1 MNVLLTCEIEF
12 HNEKLV
18 LCSASRATGLL
29 EIVNLLTLSRQIKST
44 LNLIF
49 CLIIPLPFF
58 LCWCTLLFFIN
69 SLCTTISILL
79 RIFHVLQIDP
89 THYCLTF
96 LENLRVLD
104 TSHNLEGKLNAR
116 NLLITHKN
124 ELLLTVF
131 LQHHTVSLFISIVI
145 SPIFMVY

>member
-18 LCSASRATGLL
+18 LCSLL
-29 EIVNLLTLSRQIKST
+29 ILHQLVVCRSHSFTDLPCVIDWPYP
-44 LNLIF
+44 
-49 CLIIPLPFF
+49 PLF
-58 LCWCTLLFFIN
+58 
-69 SLCTTISILL
+69 
-79 RIFHVLQIDP
+79 D
-89 THYCLTF
+89 F

-104 TSHNLEGKLNAR
+104 TSHILEGKLNAR

-145 SPIFMVY
+145 SPIFMVYWYKKRIMSFYSPMFLLGMVKRYYWDHYYDQNFISY